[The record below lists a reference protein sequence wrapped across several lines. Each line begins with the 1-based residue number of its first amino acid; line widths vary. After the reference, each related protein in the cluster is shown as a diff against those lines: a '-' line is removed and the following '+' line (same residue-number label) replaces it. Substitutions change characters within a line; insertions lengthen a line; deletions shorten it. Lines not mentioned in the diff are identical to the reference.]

1 MTTPAPRRRRTPFF
15 VGSLCLAAASAC
27 GGGGGGHGGA
37 AGQAGAGGGHGGSAG
52 AVGGTSGK
60 GGSSGLGG
68 GGAPGGDT
76 GGAGGAIDPFADCV
90 WDLGSGT
97 TTAGPAP
104 TTNNSADLS
113 GAVLGDLAFQPAT
126 MRKAIPV
133 HVTTSLTGLVVGP
146 MAYITRTDPTTEAA
160 SLALPV
166 KNHSPS
172 VQCFVRA
179 LPLLWRDAGGQPLN
193 DPATFD
199 YIGGSVGLT
208 TAGTYTDT
216 CLGPQETG
224 YFLDVELP
232 AGTGA
237 LYTAVASI
245 ALTMD
250 ASTTGVIAGSVRP
263 YQYDVGHCPTPDPTR
278 SLRVWA
284 RNGGQTF
291 VLVAPDGL
299 SLGPA
304 VLLDDLGVP
313 AGWTYVSRNLPA
325 LVDVGQTT
333 QMVGSLTANFS
344 VSRAALFFSFDGPPV
359 AALTVAS
366 GRTTALA
373 DSAGGALGQVRR
385 ARAARRAR
393 WQAVLAARQPPAR

>member
-1 MTTPAPRRRRTPFF
+1 MTSPAHRPRRMLCL
-15 VGSLCLAAASAC
+15 VGTLCLATATAC
-27 GGGGGGHGGA
+27 GGSGH
-37 AGQAGAGGGHGGSAG
+37 AGAGGGSAG
-52 AVGGTSGK
+52 AG
-60 GGSSGLGG
+60 GGSGAGGGAGAAGGAGG
-68 GGAPGGDT
+68 GGAGGFAGGAA
-76 GGAGGAIDPFADCV
+76 GGAGGAVDPFADCV

-97 TTAGPAP
+97 TQAGPAP

-113 GAVLGDLAFQPAT
+113 GAVLGDLAFAPAT

-133 HVTTSLTGLVVGP
+133 HVTTGLAGFVVGP
-146 MAYITRTDPTTEAA
+146 LAYVTRTDPTTEAL

-166 KNHSPS
+166 QNHSAD
-172 VQCFVRA
+172 VRCFVRA
-179 LPLLWRDAGGQPLN
+179 APFLWRDAAGSSLN
-193 DPATFD
+193 DPTTFA
-199 YIGGSVGLT
+199 YLEGSVGLT
-208 TAGTYTDT
+208 AAGTYTET

-224 YFLDVELP
+224 YFLDAGTP

-237 LYTAVASI
+237 LYTTLAS
-245 ALTMD
+245 LELSLD
-250 ASTTGVIAGSVRP
+250 SSTTGVTVGSVRP

-291 VLVAPDGL
+291 VVVAAGGT

-313 AGWTYVSRNLPA
+313 AGWTYVSRDVPT
-325 LVDVGQTT
+325 VVEVGQTT

-344 VSRAALFFSFDGPPV
+344 VSRAALFFTFDGPSTPGPL
-359 AALTVAS
+359 ATSAPTPALPFMMT
-366 GRTTALA
+366 GDDRALA
-373 DSAGGALGQVRR
+373 DVRQ

-393 WQAVLAARQPPAR
+393 WQATLASRPHGVR